1 MTVYLA
7 LLHYEKEEAL
17 MKGQVHYEK
26 RGASALLSI
35 DNPPVNPLSSGVRQ
49 GLFDG
54 VARALADT
62 EVKAIVLTGLNRAF
76 IAGADISEFGAAATQ
91 GASLNEVLD
100 QMESSPK
107 PIIAAI
113 NGTAFGGGLEV
124 ALCCDYRIAS
134 STAPVGLPEVKLGL
148 LPGAGGTQRLPRL
161 VGAAA
166 AIQAIVSGDPIPA
179 AKALDMGIVDKVVE
193 TDIVESGL
201 EFADEIIS
209 KGSPTRKIRD
219 LVDKI
224 QADKGNTE
232 LFELA
237 AAGLDK
243 THRGQFAPQQILKC
257 IEAAVNAAD
266 FAAGM
271 AVEGQCFAECLNH
284 PQREA
289 LIHIFF
295 AERAANKIPGL
306 SKEVPLI
313 DVQKASIIGAGTM
326 GGGIAMCFANA
337 GIAVLIHDND
347 PDGLERGL
355 KVIAGNYAR
364 TVAKG
369 RLSQQE
375 MDRRMALI
383 QPAASMDELGDADVV
398 IEAVYENLDLK
409 KEIFSKLDS
418 IMKPG
423 ALLATN
429 TSGLDVDAIAASTS
443 RPEFVCGM
451 HFFSPANVM
460 KLLEVVKGEK
470 SSPAALGTAM
480 ALGKRLG
487 KVSVMAGN
495 CPGFIGN
502 RMIGG
507 YSYQANLM
515 ILEGATPAQID
526 KVIYDFG
533 LAMGPFAMADMVGL
547 DLGWRAR
554 KMRGGSNEV
563 TSRIPDELCELGR
576 YGQKNGLGYYRY
588 EDGSRLPIA
597 DSIADEVIAKVSED
611 LGYQRKSFSDE
622 EILKRCIYPLVN
634 IGAKLLE
641 EGHALRAGDID
652 TVYVNGYGFPTHV
665 GGPMWFADAQGLG
678 EVLADIQRFFDETG
692 ADVWKPSALLERLAT
707 EGKTFASLDG

>member
-1 MTVYLA
+1 M
-7 LLHYEKEEAL
+7 
-17 MKGQVHYEK
+17 
-26 RGASALLSI
+26 
-35 DNPPVNPLSSGVRQ
+35 
-49 GLFDG
+49 
-54 VARALADT
+54 
-62 EVKAIVLTGLNRAF
+62 
-76 IAGADISEFGAAATQ
+76 
-91 GASLNEVLD
+91 
-100 QMESSPK
+100 
-107 PIIAAI
+107 
-113 NGTAFGGGLEV
+113 
-124 ALCCDYRIAS
+124 
-134 STAPVGLPEVKLGL
+134 
-148 LPGAGGTQRLPRL
+148 
-161 VGAAA
+161 
-166 AIQAIVSGDPIPA
+166 
-179 AKALDMGIVDKVVE
+179 
-193 TDIVESGL
+193 
-201 EFADEIIS
+201 
-209 KGSPTRKIRD
+209 
-219 LVDKI
+219 
-224 QADKGNTE
+224 
-232 LFELA
+232 
-237 AAGLDK
+237 DK
-243 THRGQFAPQQILKC
+243 TNRGQFAPQQILKC
-257 IEAAVNAAD
+257 IQAAVNAED
-266 FAAGM
+266 FDAGM
-271 AVEGQCFAECLNH
+271 AVEAQCFSECLNH

-306 SKEVPLI
+306 SKDVPLI
-313 DVQKASIIGAGTM
+313 DVHKAAIIGAGTM
-326 GGGIAMCFANA
+326 GGGIAMNFANA

-347 PDGLERGL
+347 PEGLERGL

-375 MDRRMALI
+375 MDQRMALI
-383 QPAASMDELGDADVV
+383 QPAGSLEELGDADVV

-409 KEIFSKLDS
+409 KEIFSKLDT

-470 SSPAALGTAM
+470 SSPATLGTAM

-526 KVIYDFG
+526 KVIYEFG

-588 EDGSRLPIA
+588 EGGSRVPIA
-597 DSIADEVIAKVSED
+597 DPIADEVIAKVSAD

-678 EVLADIQRFFDETG
+678 DVLADIQRFYDETG
-692 ADVWKPSALLERLAT
+692 ADVWKPSALLERLVA
-707 EGKTFASLDG
+707 EDKTFASLDG

>member
-1 MTVYLA
+1 
-7 LLHYEKEEAL
+7 

-26 RGASALLSI
+26 RGKSALLSI

-54 VARALADT
+54 VGRALADP
-62 EVKAIVLTGLNRAF
+62 EIKAIVLTGLNRAF

-91 GASLNEVLD
+91 GASLNDVLE

-134 STAPVGLPEVKLGL
+134 SAAPVGLPEVKLGL

-166 AIQAIVSGDPIPA
+166 AVQAIVSGDPILA
-179 AKALDMGIVDKVVE
+179 GKALNMGIVDKVVD

-201 EFADEIIS
+201 EFANEIIA

-224 QADKGNTE
+224 QVDKGNTE
-232 LFELA
+232 LFDSVA
-237 AAGLDK
+237 ANLDK
-243 THRGQFAPQQILKC
+243 TNRGQFAPQQILKC
-257 IEAAVNAAD
+257 IQAAVNAED
-266 FAAGM
+266 FDAGM
-271 AVEGQCFAECLNH
+271 AVEAQCFSECLNH

-306 SKEVPLI
+306 SKDVPLI
-313 DVQKASIIGAGTM
+313 DVHKAAIIGAGTM
-326 GGGIAMCFANA
+326 GGGIAMNFANA

-347 PDGLERGL
+347 PEGLERGL

-375 MDRRMALI
+375 MDQRMALI
-383 QPAASMDELGDADVV
+383 QPAGSLEELGDADVV

-409 KEIFSKLDS
+409 KEIFSKLDT

-470 SSPAALGTAM
+470 SSPATLGTAM

-526 KVIYDFG
+526 KVIYEFG

-588 EDGSRLPIA
+588 EGGSRVPIA
-597 DSIADEVIAKVSED
+597 DPIADEVIAKVSAD

-678 EVLADIQRFFDETG
+678 DVLADIQRFYDETG
-692 ADVWKPSALLERLAT
+692 ADVWKPSALLERLVS